1 MHEPPPAAEH
11 VEYRDRPNEEDPPAA
26 RGEPQGGENP

>member
-1 MHEPPPAAEH
+1 MPEPAPAREH
-11 VEYRDRPNEEDPPAA
+11 VDYRDRLNEEDPPAA